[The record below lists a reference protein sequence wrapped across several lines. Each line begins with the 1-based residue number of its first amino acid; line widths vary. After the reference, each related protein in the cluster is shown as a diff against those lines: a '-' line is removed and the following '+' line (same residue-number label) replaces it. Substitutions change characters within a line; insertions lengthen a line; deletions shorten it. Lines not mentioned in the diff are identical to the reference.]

1 MLNIG
6 IYGGSFDPVH
16 SGHVNLVRECLEKTL
31 LDMVYIVPN
40 YIQPFKENKI
50 EVSTED
56 RINMLEIAF
65 KDVDRSYISH
75 VEINRK
81 GISYTYKTLDYF
93 KEKHRGEEIYFI
105 SGSDAFV
112 NIHKYKKG
120 DYILAN
126 FSQIIALRS
135 EDEKKR
141 LNTAINETKEK
152 YGTKVILIDNKI
164 VDAAS
169 SDIKENLKIHNKVLP
184 LPEGVHKYIKERGL
198 YRD

>member
-16 SGHVNLVRECLEKTL
+16 SGHVNLVKECLEKTL

-40 YIQPFKENKI
+40 YIQPFKGNKI

-56 RINMLEIAF
+56 RLNMLEIAF
-65 KDVDRSYISH
+65 KDVAKSYISH
-75 VEINRK
+75 FEINRK

-105 SGSDAFV
+105 SGSDSFV

-141 LNTAINETKEK
+141 LNAAINEVKEK
-152 YGTKVILIDNKI
+152 YDTKIILIDNKI

-169 SDIKENLKIHNKVLP
+169 SEIKDNLKIHNKVLA
-184 LPEGVHKYIKERGL
+184 LPEGVHEYIKERGL

>member
-6 IYGGSFDPVH
+6 VYGGSFDPVH
-16 SGHVNLVRECLEKTL
+16 SGHVNLVKECLEKTL
-31 LDMVYIVPN
+31 LDMANIVPN
-40 YIQPFKENKI
+40 YIQPFKGNKI

-56 RINMLEIAF
+56 RLNMLEIAF
-65 KDVDRSYISH
+65 KDVAKSYISH
-75 VEINRK
+75 FEINRQ

-93 KEKHRGEEIYFI
+93 KKKHRDEEIYFI
-105 SGSDAFV
+105 SGSDSFI

-135 EDEKKR
+135 EDEKTR
-141 LNTAINETKEK
+141 LKTAIKEVKEK
-152 YGTKVILIDNKI
+152 YGTKIILIDNKI

-169 SDIKENLKIHNKVLP
+169 SEIKDNLKTHNKVLA
-184 LPEGVHKYIKERGL
+184 LPEGVHEYIKERGL
-198 YRD
+198 YSD

>member
-56 RINMLEIAF
+56 RLNMLEIAF

-75 VEINRK
+75 VE
-81 GISYTYKTLDYF
+81 
-93 KEKHRGEEIYFI
+93 
-105 SGSDAFV
+105 
-112 NIHKYKKG
+112 
-120 DYILAN
+120 
-126 FSQIIALRS
+126 
-135 EDEKKR
+135 
-141 LNTAINETKEK
+141 
-152 YGTKVILIDNKI
+152 NK
-164 VDAAS
+164 
-169 SDIKENLKIHNKVLP
+169 
-184 LPEGVHKYIKERGL
+184 
-198 YRD
+198 

>member
-40 YIQPFKENKI
+40 YMQPFKEDKI

-56 RINMLEIAF
+56 RLNMLEIAF

-75 VEINRK
+75 FEINRK

-141 LNTAINETKEK
+141 LNAAI
-152 YGTKVILIDNKI
+152 IIDNKI

-169 SDIKENLKIHNKVLP
+169 SNIKENLKIHNKVLP

>member
-16 SGHVNLVRECLEKTL
+16 LGHVNLVRECLDKTL

-40 YIQPFKENKI
+40 YIQPFKEDKI
-50 EVSTED
+50 EVSTAD
-56 RINMLEIAF
+56 RLNMLEIAF
-65 KDVDRSYISH
+65 KNVDRSYISH
-75 VEINRK
+75 FEINRK

-105 SGSDAFV
+105 SGSDSFV

-135 EDEKKR
+135 EDEKTR
-141 LNTAINETKEK
+141 LKTAINEVKEK
-152 YGTKVILIDNKI
+152 YGTEIILIDNKI

-169 SDIKENLKIHNKVLP
+169 SEIKDNLKIHNKILA
-184 LPEGVHKYIKERGL
+184 LPEGVHEYIKERGL

>member
-16 SGHVNLVRECLEKTL
+16 SGHVNLVKECLEKTV

-40 YIQPFKENKI
+40 FIQPFEENKI
-50 EVSTED
+50 KVSTED

-65 KDVDRSYISH
+65 KDVDNTYISH
-75 VEINRK
+75 FEINRK

-93 KEKHRGEEIYFI
+93 KEKHRGEKISFI
-105 SGSDAFV
+105 SGSDSFV
-112 NIHKYKKG
+112 DIHKYKKG

-135 EDEKKR
+135 HEANTILK
-141 LNTAINETKEK
+141 TAIKEAEDK
-152 YGTKVILIDNKI
+152 YGAEVVLIDNKV

-169 SDIKENLKIHNKVLP
+169 SDIKENLKIRSKVLA
-184 LPEGVHKYIKERGL
+184 LPEGVGEYIKKKGL

>member
-65 KDVDRSYISH
+65 KDVEKSYISH
-75 VEINRK
+75 FEINRK

-93 KEKHRGEEIYFI
+93 KEIYFT
-105 SGSDAFV
+105 SGSDALV

-141 LNTAINETKEK
+141 LNAAINEAKEK

-169 SDIKENLKIHNKVLP
+169 SNIKENLKIHNKVLP